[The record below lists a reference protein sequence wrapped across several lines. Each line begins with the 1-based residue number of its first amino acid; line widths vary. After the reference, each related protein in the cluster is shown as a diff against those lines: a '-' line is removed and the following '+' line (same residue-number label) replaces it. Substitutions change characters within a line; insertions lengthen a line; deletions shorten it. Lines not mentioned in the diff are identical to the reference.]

1 MKKIRT
7 FLLLSGLTIL
17 AACSANPQATNNDL
31 LIRAAEGG
39 KVKEMVALIKG
50 GADINAENGEGWTPY
65 LAASSN
71 GHFGAMSL
79 LRGLGARTDVPMD
92 RVSLDRR
99 PVVAR

>member
-1 MKKIRT
+1 MKNTRI
-7 FLLLSGLTIL
+7 FLLLATFSLL
-17 AACSANPQATNNDL
+17 AACSANHQASNNEL
-31 LIRAAEGG
+31 LIRAAENG
-39 KVKEMVALIKG
+39 KVRDMVELIKA

-65 LAASSN
+65 LAASST
-71 GHFGAMSL
+71 GQIGAMSL

>member
-1 MKKIRT
+1 MKSIRI
-7 FLLLSGLTIL
+7 FLLLSGIAIL
-17 AACSANPQATNNDL
+17 AACSGNPQADQNNL
-31 LIRAAEGG
+31 LIRAAENG
-39 KVKEMVALIKG
+39 KVKEMVDLIKS

-71 GHFGAMSL
+71 GHIAAMSL

-92 RVSLDRR
+92 RISLERR